1 MGVSTLREAFKALAL
16 AGAAVVGMAAGVAQ
30 ADPIK
35 VGYVEFPPYSY
46 TESGKPAGSLID
58 TLQKVAADQGIQ
70 YTIESLPARRLM
82 VGLPEGEVHL
92 FLGVKTAK
100 EFEGTTLASANPIDT
115 VEMNAYAMNEA
126 PAVKAKEDLGGKA
139 VIALTGFSLGG
150 WRAWMEDPANKVT
163 LVDARTTEQALALLE
178 AGRAPVFVQWSKP
191 VQTALESKPM
201 PALKTTSISSTPVYF
216 VMSKKTPDAEA
227 LMAKLEAGYQKLKAS
242 GAIK

>member
-1 MGVSTLREAFKALAL
+1 MGGTTLRSACRALAL
-16 AGAAVVGMAAGVAQ
+16 AGAVMAGLAGVAQ

-46 TESGKPAGSLID
+46 TDNGKPAGSLIE
-58 TLQKVAADQGIQ
+58 TLRKVAADQGIE
-70 YTIESLPARRLM
+70 YTIESVPARRLM
-82 VGLPEGEVHL
+82 AGLPQGELDL

-115 VEMNAYAMNEA
+115 VEMNAYALNEA
-126 PAVKAKEDLGGKA
+126 PAVKVKEDLSGKA

-178 AGRAPVFVQWSKP
+178 AGRAPVFIQWSKP
-191 VQTALESKPM
+191 VQTALDAKPM

-216 VMSKKTPDAEA
+216 VLSKKTPNAEA
-227 LMAKLEAGYQKLKAS
+227 VMGKLEAGYQKLKAA
-242 GAIK
+242 GALK